1 MSEFRPA
8 SLWTVIFVL
17 MNFPFCSLNYMDSSF
32 HIDLLCNLLLDIENL
47 KLFPDPFPFHY

>member
-1 MSEFRPA
+1 MSVMLHVWISSA
-8 SLWTVIFVL
+8 SLRTVIFVL

-47 KLFPDPFPFHY
+47 K